1 MEKRHGIWM
10 RAAAIGMAVATMPA
24 PTLAANGAKAGNG
37 GERPFVATLLMD
49 AGSGE
54 VLEATNPQQQ
64 WPPASMAKMMLML
77 LVAERLADGRLT
89 LDTPVRVSTWASK
102 MGGSQ
107 VFLREGEVFPLGE
120 MMQAVVIAS
129 ANDAAVAVAEQIAG
143 SIDAFVALMN
153 ERASALGLSNTVY
166 RTVHGL
172 PPGRAKDKGDDL
184 TSAEDLGKLG
194 RELVGHPQ
202 IVRWTSTRE
211 APFRNG
217 TFILRNTNHL
227 LRSYPEATGLKT
239 GYHAGAGFGLTA
251 SATQGDLTLIA
262 VVLGAKTK
270 RSSTEEGKRLL
281 THGFASYRV
290 VHATEAGRPLGAIIP
305 VEGGDVPEVG
315 AVAATTLRLLV
326 KRSPA
331 IDPQVELRLPHL
343 LEAPVRKGQRVGQ
356 AIVLGEGRTLGRVD
370 VLADRDVAAV
380 GWVASWRRWWSSG
393 TAAE

>member
-1 MEKRHGIWM
+1 MWL
-10 RAAAIGMAVATMPA
+10 RATAVGLAMAAMPA
-24 PTLAANGAKAGNG
+24 PAFPASGAKAGAGN
-37 GERPFVATLLMD
+37 ERPFVATVLMD

-54 VLEATNPQQQ
+54 LLEATNPQQQ

-89 LDTPVRVSTWASK
+89 LATPVRVSTWASK

-107 VFLREGEVFPLGE
+107 VYLKEGEVFPLGE

-153 ERASALGLSNTVY
+153 ERAGALGLSNTVY

-172 PPGRAKDKGDDL
+172 PPGRGKDKGDDL

-194 RELVGHPQ
+194 RELVGYSQ

-227 LRSYPEATGLKT
+227 LRSYSEATGLKT

-251 SATQGDLTLIA
+251 SATHGDLTLIA

-270 RSSTEEGKRLL
+270 RSATEEGKRLL
-281 THGFASYRV
+281 THGFATYRV
-290 VHATEAGRPLGAIIP
+290 VNATEAGRPLGAVIP
-305 VEGGDVPEVG
+305 VEGGDAPEVG

-331 IDPQVELRLPHL
+331 SDPQVELRLPHL

-356 AIVLGEGRTLGRVD
+356 ALVLGGGRTLGQVD

-380 GWVASWRRWWSSG
+380 GWIASWRRWWSSG
-393 TAAE
+393 AAAE